1 MKYFFQHLTLLAGVA
16 AYVVLASPESA
27 FAQATSDQA
36 NPATP
41 AASSQNPEA
50 IYTQLLSQLMR
61 VRLERI
67 KQLNTQVPGTFS
79 PDDIAVSELQLKAVD
94 QLEQQAKSSKEI
106 DWFSMVLIQAQIS
119 KTAADLDWKH
129 AAKLRQQS
137 VISDADAE
145 MSHLRAQLA
154 AVNLE
159 RGEAVEKKSADD
171 RQNWALQYLVM
182 EVQSLQ
188 DKVARLE
195 ERE

>member
-1 MKYFFQHLTLLAGVA
+1 MKHFTQNLTLLAAAVA
-16 AYVVLASPESA
+16 CAILASTESA
-27 FAQATSDQA
+27 FAQATAGQT

-41 AASSQNPEA
+41 AASSQNPDA
-50 IYTQLLSQLMR
+50 TYTQLLSQLMR

-79 PDDIAVSELQLKAVD
+79 PDDIAVTELQLKAVD
-94 QLEQQAKSSKEI
+94 QLEQQAKASKEI
-106 DWFSMVLIQAQIS
+106 DWFSMVLVQAQIS
-119 KTAADLDWKH
+119 KAAADLDWKH
-129 AAKLRQQS
+129 ASKLRQQS
-137 VISDADAE
+137 VISEADAE

-159 RGEAVEKKSADD
+159 RGKAVEKKSADD

>member
-1 MKYFFQHLTLLAGVA
+1 MKHFTQNLTLLAAAVA
-16 AYVVLASPESA
+16 CAILALTESA
-27 FAQATSDQA
+27 FAQATAGQT

-41 AASSQNPEA
+41 AASSQNPDA
-50 IYTQLLSQLMR
+50 TYTQLLSQLMR

-79 PDDIAVSELQLKAVD
+79 PDDIAVTELQLKAVD
-94 QLEQQAKSSKEI
+94 QLEQQAKASKEI
-106 DWFSMVLIQAQIS
+106 DWFSMVLVQAQIS
-119 KTAADLDWKH
+119 KAAADLDWKH
-129 AAKLRQQS
+129 ASKLRQQS
-137 VISDADAE
+137 VISEDDAE

-159 RGEAVEKKSADD
+159 RGKAVEKKSADD